1 MSISAALA
9 YRWDGKRACL
19 YFQMKP
25 DSYDGAALITF
36 LKDLKK
42 HFRRQ
47 YVVLIWDGLPAH
59 RSRQMQAFLAAQR
72 DWLYAARLPGYAPDL
87 NPVED
92 LWENLKGNELANQSA
107 DNFAEVARAVDN
119 GMERVKH
126 NEQLLFGFL
135 EHTGLFFD

>member
-9 YRWDGKRACL
+9 YRWDGKRARL

-25 DSYDGAALITF
+25 DSYDGTSLIGF

-47 YVVLIWDGLPAH
+47 PVLLIWDGLPAH
-59 RSRQMQAFLAAQR
+59 RGREMQEFLAAQQ
-72 DWLYAARLPGYAPDL
+72 DWLYVARLPGYAPDL

-92 LWENLKGNELANQSA
+92 LWGNLKGNELANQSA
-107 DNFAEVARAVDN
+107 DNLGEVGRAVEM
-119 GMERVKH
+119 GMARVKQNGH
-126 NEQLLFGFL
+126 LLLGFL
-135 EHTGLFFD
+135 EHTGLSL